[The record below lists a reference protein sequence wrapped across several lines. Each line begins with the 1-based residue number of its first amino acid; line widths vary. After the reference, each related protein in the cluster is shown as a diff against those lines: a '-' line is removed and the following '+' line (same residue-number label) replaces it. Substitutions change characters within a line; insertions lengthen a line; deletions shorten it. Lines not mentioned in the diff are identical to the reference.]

1 PYSNVTSG
9 TGGTTAS
16 YSPVTS
22 TEGTLYYQVVV
33 SNAGIGCT
41 SVISNKST
49 VVVGKC
55 ADLSLIKT
63 VDNLT
68 PNVGDVVTFTLLI
81 NNQGPSVANDVS
93 VEDILPSGYESITQ
107 ISNGG
112 VLSGGKI
119 TWSDL
124 TINTLGINLTYK
136 ATVKAPTGVANEYKN
151 IAQITVSDSG
161 DIDSSVNND
170 DGDQSEDDEDS
181 VVIIPQV
188 VDLSLQKTIS
198 NPTPNVGDVVTFTI
212 DLSNS
217 GANTATGV
225 SVEDVLP
232 AGYEN
237 ITSITNGGV
246 LIGNKITW
254 SNLTITSSG
263 LQLTYDATI
272 KAPTGAV
279 DEYKN
284 IVQVIKSDQYDIDS
298 EVDNDDGDQSEDD
311 ESSVEILLQGVDLAL
326 TKEVDN
332 LEPRANT
339 NVMFTITLTNNGP
352 GVATNVEIEEVL
364 PDGYEFVSYT
374 ASSGTYD
381 DIAGL
386 WLIPTLNSNEII
398 KLYLTVKVK
407 SSGDYL
413 NIVSVYGL
421 DQFDSD
427 SSNNSSS
434 ASVTPICLT
443 VFNEFSPNDD
453 DTVNSKFKINC
464 IEKYPNNTLEIFNR
478 WGNLVYKKKGYD
490 NTWDGTSNGRATV
503 EKDVKLPVG
512 TYYYVLD
519 LGNNEK
525 PIVGWLYISR

>member
-1 PYSNVTSG
+1 M
-9 TGGTTAS
+9 
-16 YSPVTS
+16 
-22 TEGTLYYQVVV
+22 
-33 SNAGIGCT
+33 
-41 SVISNKST
+41 
-49 VVVGKC
+49 
-55 ADLSLIKT
+55 SLIKT

-68 PNVGDVVTFTLLI
+68 PNVGDVVTFTLEI

-93 VEDILPSGYESITQ
+93 VEDILPSGYENITQ
-107 ISNGG
+107 ISSGG
-112 VLSGGKI
+112 VLNGSKIAWSG
-119 TWSDL
+119 L
-124 TINTLGINLTYK
+124 TITTSGINLTYK

-151 IAQITVSDSG
+151 VAQITASDSG
-161 DIDSSVNND
+161 DIDSNVNND

-181 VVIIPQV
+181 IVVIPQV

-198 NPTPNVGDVVTFTI
+198 NSMPNVGDIVTFTI
-212 DLSNS
+212 DLNNS

-232 AGYEN
+232 VGYEN

-254 SNLTITSSG
+254 SNLTVTSSG
-263 LQLTYDATI
+263 LQLTYDAII
-272 KAPTGAV
+272 KAPTGIV

-284 IVQVIKSDQYDIDS
+284 IAQVIKSDQYDTDS

-311 ESSVEILLQGVDLAL
+311 EGSVEILLQGVDLAL
-326 TKEVDN
+326 IKEVDN

-352 GVATNVEIEEVL
+352 GVATNIEIEEVL

-381 DIAGL
+381 DIIGL
-386 WLIPTLNSNEII
+386 WQIPTLNPNETI

-413 NIVSVYGL
+413 NIVNVSNL

-453 DTVNSKFKINC
+453 DTVNSRFKIDC

-512 TYYYVLD
+512 TYYYVLS

-525 PIVGWLYISR
+525 PIVGWLYINR